1 MKKYIT
7 FFFLAFLCLKVNA
20 QNVVKGKI
28 TTQNN
33 EPLVGAYVF
42 INQQNK
48 GTVTNSDGNYQLE
61 NLPNGKINIQVSFIG
76 FQNQIETIM
85 LNNSTIE
92 LNFSMKETSIETE
105 EIVVSGG
112 YNSTQHENAVKIDIL
127 KLTNPTNA
135 TTPNFTEILTK
146 VPGIDMISKGCGV
159 SKPVIRGLSMNDI
172 LILSNG
178 VRFENYQYSDH
189 HPLGIDEF
197 GIENVEIVKGP
208 ASLLYG
214 SDAIGGA
221 IDFLKEK
228 PATMGKIEGDYNLQL
243 FSNSLGMTNNL
254 GVKGSSKNFYAGI
267 RFGNKTNADYLQGG
281 GDFVPN
287 TRFNGSSLK
296 LNTGFNNKNMSLN
309 LFFDDSKHKIGLA
322 EEDAIDFVKQLGR
335 GRTPEVYYMQLD
347 NQLLSMQNKFFL
359 NNFKVE
365 VNAAYQNSGLI
376 HAEGT
381 NEISIEMALQT
392 ITYETRLYLP
402 STINSEYIIG
412 FQGLSQMNDNMHNRE
427 TTLLPDANVNNYSCF
442 GLLQYTFFEKLKL
455 QTGIRYDAKQIST
468 QAVNL
473 PSETNFRPAIDK
485 NYGSLSGSIGATYH
499 QSEKLL
505 FRFNFAA
512 AYRTPNLA
520 ELTSNG
526 LHETRYELGDN
537 NLVPQ
542 NAYESDISIHY
553 HTDNFTFDIAGFDNI
568 INHYIF
574 ITPTADTTSNG
585 HKIYKYQQTNA
596 SLIGLETGFHIHP
609 LQMSWLHFET
619 TFATVTGKKNNGE
632 YLPYIPA
639 NKINCELR
647 FEKEKLLFLHYA
659 FAKINFVNTFA
670 QNKPATDEEK
680 TDGFSLFDFG
690 VGANVKIANQRF
702 SIGISVNNIF
712 DTKYIDHLSTLKE
725 VNYFNPGRN
734 FAFSLKIPFG
744 VLQ

>member
-1 MKKYIT
+1 
-7 FFFLAFLCLKVNA
+7 
-20 QNVVKGKI
+20 
-28 TTQNN
+28 
-33 EPLVGAYVF
+33 
-42 INQQNK
+42 
-48 GTVTNSDGNYQLE
+48 
-61 NLPNGKINIQVSFIG
+61 
-76 FQNQIETIM
+76 
-85 LNNSTIE
+85 
-92 LNFSMKETSIETE
+92 
-105 EIVVSGG
+105 
-112 YNSTQHENAVKIDIL
+112 
-127 KLTNPTNA
+127 
-135 TTPNFTEILTK
+135 
-146 VPGIDMISKGCGV
+146 
-159 SKPVIRGLSMNDI
+159 
-172 LILSNG
+172 
-178 VRFENYQYSDH
+178 
-189 HPLGIDEF
+189 
-197 GIENVEIVKGP
+197 
-208 ASLLYG
+208 
-214 SDAIGGA
+214 
-221 IDFLKEK
+221 
-228 PATMGKIEGDYNLQL
+228 
-243 FSNSLGMTNNL
+243 
-254 GVKGSSKNFYAGI
+254 
-267 RFGNKTNADYLQGG
+267 
-281 GDFVPN
+281 
-287 TRFNGSSLK
+287 
-296 LNTGFNNKNMSLN
+296 
-309 LFFDDSKHKIGLA
+309 
-322 EEDAIDFVKQLGR
+322 
-335 GRTPEVYYMQLD
+335 
-347 NQLLSMQNKFFL
+347 
-359 NNFKVE
+359 
-365 VNAAYQNSGLI
+365 
-376 HAEGT
+376 
-381 NEISIEMALQT
+381 
-392 ITYETRLYLP
+392 LYLP

-574 ITPTADTTSNG
+574 ITPTADTTIDG